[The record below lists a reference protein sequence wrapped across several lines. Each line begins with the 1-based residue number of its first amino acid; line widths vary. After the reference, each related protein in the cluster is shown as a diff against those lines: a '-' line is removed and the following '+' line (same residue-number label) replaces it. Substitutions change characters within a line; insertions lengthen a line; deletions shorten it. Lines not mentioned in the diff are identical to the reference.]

1 MKVEFDMNE
10 IDRSL
15 RVGSP
20 APNPLET
27 QLCASPR
34 GNPDRKS
41 RKQRKPCTGTIK
53 DTIE

>member
-15 RVGSP
+15 PVGSP

-27 QLCASPR
+27 QLCSSPR
-34 GNPDRKS
+34 GNSDRKS
-41 RKQRKPCTGTIK
+41 WKQGKLCMSTIK